1 MKQLYAII
9 HPITPFDAANGATIS
24 FTWNGNQIYKVRCI
38 VKENESGTTVYD
50 KTTSTMKT
58 SYTIE
63 ADSGLE
69 NGTYYIMY
77 ITVFD
82 VDDNESDLQSI
93 GTPFY
98 CFTTPTFSLS
108 ISDGGV
114 IIASSYS
121 VTLTYS
127 QEEDEILNSNEII
140 LYSYQQIQLQ
150 TSGTLYDTENMTYLL
165 SGMENAMQYYVRA
178 TGSTIHGIVLDTG
191 YISFNVA
198 YTQAQIFKTIE
209 TNNMPEIGGIELR
222 SNIISTEGDPESEV
236 EYIDGH
242 ADLRENSVNFDV
254 GYEVSGDNSHVF
266 SFYSPNINDAVAT
279 IKDESGGMIIN
290 CYYREGI
297 FDDTNGVKK
306 ALIELNA
313 ESNGV
318 HYVIYSNYLDIP
330 TDSQSI
336 SFCINRIGNHFDI
349 KAVLVNRTTLVDTTS
364 NTGNEGE
371 RNNTSNI
378 NNTP

>member
-1 MKQLYAII
+1 MYAII
-9 HPITPFDAANGATIS
+9 HPITPFDSANGATVS

-38 VKENESGTTVYD
+38 IKENESGTIVYD
-50 KTTSTMKT
+50 KTVSNMKQ

-63 ADSGLE
+63 ANSGLV

-82 VDDNESDLQSI
+82 VDNNESDLQNI

-108 ISDGGV
+108 ISNGDV
-114 IIASSYS
+114 IKASSYS
-121 VTLTYS
+121 VSLTYS
-127 QEEDEILNSNEII
+127 QEEDELLNSYEII

-150 TSGTLYDTENMTYLL
+150 NSGTLYDTDNMSYLI

-178 TGSTIHGIVLDTG
+178 TGTTLHGILLDTG

-198 YTQAQIFKTIE
+198 YTQHQIFQTVE
-209 TNNMPEIGGIELR
+209 LNNLPDIGGIELR
-222 SNIISTEGDPESEV
+222 SNIISTEGQPESEV

-242 ADLRENSVNFDV
+242 ADLIDNSVTFDV
-254 GYEVSGDNSHVF
+254 GYEVKGNNSHVF
-266 SFYSPNINDAVAT
+266 SFYEPNLNESIAT
-279 IKDESGGMIIN
+279 IKDESGSMVIN

-297 FDDTNGVKK
+297 FDNSNGKK
-306 ALIELNA
+306 AVIELNA

-318 HYVIYSNYLDIP
+318 HYVIYSNYIDIP
-330 TDSQSI
+330 DNTKSI
-336 SFCINRIGNHFDI
+336 SVCVNRIGNHFDL
-349 KAVLVNRTTLVDTTS
+349 KAVLVNRTTLNTSDDSEESDTTEKDE
-364 NTGNEGE
+364 TIQ
-371 RNNTSNI
+371 T
-378 NNTP
+378 T